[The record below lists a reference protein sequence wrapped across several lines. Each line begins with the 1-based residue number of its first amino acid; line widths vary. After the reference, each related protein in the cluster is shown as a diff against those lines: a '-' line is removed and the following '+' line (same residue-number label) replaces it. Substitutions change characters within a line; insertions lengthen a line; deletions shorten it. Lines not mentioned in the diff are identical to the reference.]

1 MIRLRTGTVL
11 AVTAERPGAV
21 ELSVEVEG
29 GAAAALAY
37 PGLVGP
43 VGPGDRVVLNTTA
56 VALHL
61 GTGGLH
67 FVVAVEG
74 TPSRDADGP
83 GHTMKARYTPQQ
95 VKVLAAEE
103 AQSPHRD
110 ALARADSLGGVPVVW
125 TPLHSML
132 APVVA
137 GARAAGAHRVAY
149 VMTDGAALPA
159 AFSRLVSNMIA
170 TGVHRVEDADN
181 DPARQAEDIARGW
194 IGTFGATLVGTKVD
208 GVRRCFEGKALVRV
222 RATVAHDS
230 YERLV
235 EVPCAPDSRTR
246 RSFVRLL
253 EQLKSR
259 GQSRE
264 KPPMAASVG

>member
-159 AFSRLVSNMIA
+159 AFSRLAAELRASGLLDAVVTAGQAFGGDLESINVFTGLLVAREAAGADVLVVGDGPGSSGTESVWGSTHLQSAMSLNAAGILHGSPVAALRISFADPRHRHRGVS
-170 TGVHRVEDADN
+170 H
-181 DPARQAEDIARGW
+181 Q
-194 IGTFGATLVGTKVD
+194 
-208 GVRRCFEGKALVRV
+208 
-222 RATVAHDS
+222 
-230 YERLV
+230 
-235 EVPCAPDSRTR
+235 
-246 RSFVRLL
+246 
-253 EQLKSR
+253 
-259 GQSRE
+259 
-264 KPPMAASVG
+264 